1 MEMKITKTVTV
12 EFDNSLGYP
21 IAFVKASLL
30 SNEGAARAVGEGY
43 QSAMLRYIEDL
54 DAGRIDLEYLENV
67 IKEYVLLCWRLLHG
81 YLYYPAYNSYV
92 GRAPYNCGPKF
103 IGSVGESLDKYDR
116 KVGSEFNALCDKLT
130 DQIADYVLSTIKE
143 GKDKKAVEE
152 PVENPEPKNPLRA
165 AVEKLNRKDVIFE
178 DEDAYLV
185 LTQDERDYILF
196 SIAALSYA
204 NVFLAS
210 TFGWNDSQIWHR
222 FTMPLM
228 DGKVLL
234 PMESAGPNFTYR
246 ASLKI
251 AVKSEATNLK
261 IKDVQEALRKILH
274 EHLEADSVS
283 TSEPMYFQVAQ
294 KPTSPFLDSMRFL
307 LWNHVK
313 GFNMAAVDEIII
325 NPMAEG
331 RIYLINDLPAA
342 AKTVGRDYCEALKC
356 WLNPLVWRKFIAKL
370 NEIHPDVKT

>member
-21 IAFVKASLL
+21 IAFVKSSML

-54 DAGRIDLEYLENV
+54 DAGRIDLEYLGSV
-67 IKEYVLLCWRLLHG
+67 IKEYVLLRWRLLHG
-81 YLYYPAYNSYV
+81 FLYYPAYDSYV

-103 IGSVGESLDKYDR
+103 IGSVDDSLDKYDR

-143 GKDKKAVEE
+143 GKDKKAGEQTA
-152 PVENPEPKNPLRA
+152 ENPEPKNPLRA
-165 AVEKLNRKDVIFE
+165 AVEELNCEDVVFE
-178 DEDAYLV
+178 GENAYLV
-185 LTQDERDYILF
+185 LSEKDRDSLWPRRSDFVYT
-196 SIAALSYA
+196 
-204 NVFLAS
+204 NNFLAS
-210 TFGWNDSQIWHR
+210 ELGWNMSQVWER
-222 FTMPLM
+222 LMLPLAN
-228 DGKVLL
+228 G
-234 PMESAGPNFTYR
+234 
-246 ASLKI
+246 
-251 AVKSEATNLK
+251 
-261 IKDVQEALRKILH
+261 KILLTT
-274 EHLEADSVS
+274 EKDITNSSYRDALGVSMKSRSVDLKMDAYQKELCKILRTQS
-283 TSEPMYFQVAQ
+283 AAEPALTSEPMYFQVAQ

-356 WLNPLVWRKFIAKL
+356 WLNPLVWRKFIAKW

>member
-178 DEDAYLV
+178 DALPVCRMQRPGDW
-185 LTQDERDYILF
+185 RGKRPRILCSGPIIAITKN
-196 SIAALSYA
+196 SI
-204 NVFLAS
+204 
-210 TFGWNDSQIWHR
+210 G
-222 FTMPLM
+222 
-228 DGKVLL
+228 
-234 PMESAGPNFTYR
+234 
-246 ASLKI
+246 
-251 AVKSEATNLK
+251 
-261 IKDVQEALRKILH
+261 IKGNM
-274 EHLEADSVS
+274 SVS
-283 TSEPMYFQVAQ
+283 
-294 KPTSPFLDSMRFL
+294 
-307 LWNHVK
+307 
-313 GFNMAAVDEIII
+313 
-325 NPMAEG
+325 
-331 RIYLINDLPAA
+331 
-342 AKTVGRDYCEALKC
+342 
-356 WLNPLVWRKFIAKL
+356 
-370 NEIHPDVKT
+370 